1 MIKEEENV
9 INLSLRNYN
18 SHNWQE
24 VVKRLQENLKMTE
37 LQETLRNMKTNF
49 GELNLGID
57 DE

>member
-24 VVKRLQENLKMTE
+24 AVKRLQENLKMTE
-37 LQETLRNMKTNF
+37 LQETLRNMRTNF
-49 GELNLGID
+49 GEFNLGID